1 MEKEGEKIE
10 WARKEYN
17 AFKGDAREQIE
28 TSHNPII
35 RGTAQVIDKVKSETQ
50 WTKAVREMTKYDA
63 EFDLEELPYEA
74 EECFKEF
81 YCNYLT
87 GNKEYLKLV
96 SSGPASIL

>member
-35 RGTAQVIDKVKSETQ
+35 RGTA
-50 WTKAVREMTKYDA
+50 
-63 EFDLEELPYEA
+63 
-74 EECFKEF
+74 
-81 YCNYLT
+81 
-87 GNKEYLKLV
+87 
-96 SSGPASIL
+96 